1 MRCFGLGIP
10 YFFFYNYF
18 LPLLNSD
25 ASNIVSAQIGINSL
39 WFFKTQIEIDPNTSV
54 IFSVVGITFR
64 ITKLYLL
71 PILLQALT
79 KSAYNLSHSQ
89 QIGLI
94 PSSNYLK
101 PHSPQ
106 SLNYSLVIRWALTV
120 GYKLLQRLS
129 RGYLVHIGCQILD
142 YYCTK

>member
-18 LPLLNSD
+18 FPLLNNY

-39 WFFKTQIEIDPNTSV
+39 WFFKPQTEIDLNTSV
-54 IFSVVGITFR
+54 IFSVAGITFR

-71 PILLQALT
+71 PVLLDTLT

-89 QIGLI
+89 QTGLI

-101 PHSPQ
+101 PHSP
-106 SLNYSLVIRWALTV
+106 VP
-120 GYKLLQRLS
+120 
-129 RGYLVHIGCQILD
+129 
-142 YYCTK
+142 